1 MSRKIWRDGTFVE
14 WEAATVHVLSHS
26 LQRGSLAFDYTS
38 IHNTAKGTAIF
49 RLGSHI
55 DRLVTT
61 CRITGLP
68 LSYSR
73 EELIEAC
80 VETVRQNPGAMSLK
94 ISAIIPSLEVELV
107 PQDPTVS
114 VLIAAYDSKTD
125 IIDKNR
131 GEYHSA
137 SRLSLKIA
145 RDISNRREDII
156 PPQAKVAANY
166 TSPMIEKWKARKEG
180 FDDIILLD
188 AYGNVAEAPT
198 SNIFIVDENGNLA
211 TPPAEK
217 VLLGITRSSIM
228 ELAPS
233 MGITWREEDLT
244 EGDLYTANEV
254 FLSASTVGVWPVV
267 KIDGKTI
274 GNGEMGTVSGRLKTR
289 LREIKAGKDPE
300 FEHWLHYV

>member
-1 MSRKIWRDGTFVE
+1 MSRKIWRDGSFVE
-14 WEAATVHVLSHS
+14 WEAATVHVLSQS

-38 IHNTAKGTAIF
+38 IHNTIRGTAVF
-49 RLGSHI
+49 RLASHI

-68 LSYSR
+68 LSYST
-73 EELIEAC
+73 EELIEAS

-125 IIDKNR
+125 IIDNNP

-137 SRLSLKIA
+137 RLLSLKIA
-145 RDISNRREDII
+145 RDISSRREDII
-156 PPQAKVAANY
+156 SPKAKVAANY
-166 TSPMIEKWKARKEG
+166 TSPMIEKWKARNEG

-188 AYGNVAEAPT
+188 AAGNVAEAPT
-198 SNIFIVDENGNLA
+198 SNIFIVDENGALK
-211 TPPAEK
+211 TPPAEH
-217 VLLGITRSSIM
+217 VLLGITRSSLL

-233 MGITWREEDLT
+233 MGIGCREEDLT
-244 EGDLYTANEV
+244 ENDLYVASEV
-254 FLSASTVGVWPVV
+254 FLSASSIGVWPVV
-267 KIDGKTI
+267 KIDGKPI
-274 GNGEMGTVSGRLKTR
+274 GNGDMGTVSGRLKTR
-289 LREIKAGKDPE
+289 LREIQAGQVPE

>member
-1 MSRKIWRDGTFVE
+1 MSRKIWRDGDFIE
-14 WEAATVHVLSHS
+14 WEAATVHVLSQS

-38 IHNTAKGTAIF
+38 VHYTDKGTAVF
-49 RLGSHI
+49 RLTSHI
-55 DRLVTT
+55 DRLITT

-68 LSYSR
+68 LTYSR

-80 VETVRQNPGAMSLK
+80 EETVRQNPGAVSLK
-94 ISAIIPSLEVELV
+94 ISAIIPSVEVELV

-114 VLIAAYDSKTD
+114 VLIAAYDSQVD
-125 IIDKNR
+125 IIDKNQ
-131 GEYHSA
+131 GVFHSA

-188 AYGNVAEAPT
+188 ARGSVAEAPT

-211 TPPAEK
+211 TPPAQK
-217 VLLGITRSSIM
+217 VLLGITRASIM
-228 ELAPS
+228 EMAPS
-233 MGITWREEDLT
+233 MGIGCREEELVEEDL
-244 EGDLYTANEV
+244 YRASEV
-254 FLSASTVGVWPVV
+254 FLSASSIGVWPVV
-267 KIDGKTI
+267 KIDGRTI